1 MTEHLTIC
9 TIGVTGITIIV
20 TYLIQ
25 LHKHKLSAN
34 VNLTMVLFIISKRWV
49 NVSCESLTHYHS
61 VPSCTMKGGNT
72 HTITQFVVS
81 TRYKLTRT

>member
-1 MTEHLTIC
+1 MTEHSTTR

-25 LHKHKLSAN
+25 LHKLSAN
-34 VNLTMVLFIISKRWV
+34 VNLTMALFIICKRWV

-61 VPSCTMKGGNT
+61 VPSCTTKGGNT
-72 HTITQFVVS
+72 HIITQLAVS
-81 TRYKLTRT
+81 TSYILTRT

>member
-1 MTEHLTIC
+1 MTEHSTIR
-9 TIGVTGITIIV
+9 TIGVTVITIIV

-25 LHKHKLSAN
+25 LHKLSAN
-34 VNLTMVLFIISKRWV
+34 VNLTMVLLKCKRWV

-72 HTITQFVVS
+72 HIITQFAVS
-81 TRYKLTRT
+81 TSYILTRT